1 MGSDI
6 SKLAVMASSG
16 VKEYDGTID
25 IPGASM
31 RPQAPG
37 MYRGRAP
44 ILIRQGELRGGRRKR
59 KVCGGSMALAY
70 TQAGKGTGCHRG
82 MLGKGKKQKGG
93 KRSGKG
99 GPPGAQ
105 DALSALRLN
114 NQPVP
119 SNSAEPVAYKGVR

>member
-1 MGSDI
+1 MS
-6 SKLAVMASSG
+6 

-44 ILIRQGELRGGRRKR
+44 IMVRQGELKGGRRHKR
-59 KVCGGSMALAY
+59 KMCGGSLALSY
-70 TQAGKGTGCHRG
+70 KQAGKGSGCHRG
-82 MLGKGKKQKGG
+82 MLGKGRKQKGG
-93 KRSGKG
+93 KGSRSAK